1 MTNPKQEKNV
11 FFDISKLPKGWG
23 MIVFPISMSR
33 ILKDQSADKVFDHLR
48 MFQPDKI
55 NENKVGITLLY
66 SDGLYEWKK
75 DEEYISRK
83 NSLAF
88 INNHRNAYLNQISKN
103 SFEFQIKDAFDFI
116 SWNQI
121 SISTNDFMDKYNKCL
136 SLAKEDEK
144 FLDLIKEDCKDFNR
158 DFDENQM
165 NFFLEE
171 IIVFYLIT
179 KMKVVFNNVYTEN
192 REEWALLAYPGKP
205 LKSMV
210 YFFQKNILGLNN
222 TGNKYENSWYDLSE
236 KKLIEFDRVDLETY
250 KVK

>member
-1 MTNPKQEKNV
+1 MANPKDEKNV
-11 FFDISKLPKGWG
+11 FFDINKLPKGWG

-33 ILKDQSADKVFDHLR
+33 ILKDQNAENTLNFLR
-48 MFQPDKI
+48 NFQPSKI
-55 NENKVGITLLY
+55 NENKVGITILY

-75 DEEYISRK
+75 DEEYVSRK
-83 NSLAF
+83 NTLAF
-88 INNHRNAYLNQISKN
+88 INNHRNSYLKQLDKS

-121 SISTNDFMDKYNKCL
+121 SISTSDFMDKYNRCL
-136 SLAKEDEK
+136 DLAKVDDK
-144 FLDLIKEDCKDFNR
+144 FMEYIKQDCLDFNR
-158 DFDENQM
+158 PCDDGQI

-171 IIVFYLIT
+171 IIVLYLIS
-179 KMKVVFNNVYTEN
+179 KMKVIFNNVFTEN
-192 REEWALLAYPGKP
+192 REEWTLLAYPGKP
-205 LKSMV
+205 LKSMI
-210 YFFQKNILGLNN
+210 YFFQKNIFGLNN